1 MKILSLGNPFA
12 DDHALVRA
20 MQQHDPKAEAYLY
33 KKYKNK
39 VIRYLMQKGATEI
52 QAEDLYQDTMMD
64 AMEKISEAD
73 FKLTAKISTYLITI
87 ARNRWYKQLRKKD
100 PTVPIVA
107 DGGNDEDGDAPT
119 GILEK
124 FLGAAEHDS
133 EWQEEQLQILRQG
146 LSNMGEQCQQLLGAW
161 YERQWGTSDELA
173 VQFGKSSGEALK
185 KAVHKCREK
194 LREIVIPAWNK
205 KLQY

>member
-12 DDHALVRA
+12 DEHALVRA
-20 MQQHDPKAEAYLY
+20 IQRHDPKAEAYLY

-39 VIRYLMQKGATEI
+39 VVRYLMQKGTTEI
-52 QAEDLYQDTMMD
+52 QAEDLYQETMIV
-64 AMEKISEAD
+64 AMEKISDANFQLEA
-73 FKLTAKISTYLITI
+73 KMSTYLMGI
-87 ARNRWYKQLRKKD
+87 ATKKWYKLVRKEN

-124 FLGAAEHDS
+124 FLGAAENDS
-133 EWQEEQLQILRQG
+133 EWQEEQLQVLRLG
-146 LSNMGEQCQQLLGAW
+146 LSKIGEQCRQLLDAW
-161 YERQWGTSDELA
+161 YERKWGTSDELA